1 MFELDKAMYD
11 LQEAS
16 QAMQNYANDA
26 VVQEQYRAALEIYNH
41 KLQLQVELA
50 HEFLKNH
57 QEINAEIFKDSMMYL
72 DIAIENAN
80 VELADSALK
89 LIETMKKSEPEFFKN
104 YYDIMFGKR
113 G

>member
-1 MFELDKAMYD
+1 
-11 LQEAS
+11 
-16 QAMQNYANDA
+16 MQKY
-26 VVQEQYRAALEIYNH
+26 
-41 KLQLQVELA
+41 
-50 HEFLKNH
+50 
-57 QEINAEIFKDSMMYL
+57 SMMYL